1 MRLLQS
7 RRTLPMLA
15 ALALAMLVAAPALA
29 DGVAP
34 GDANAAQK
42 KEAMDHF
49 MAGKTAIEA
58 KNWEKS
64 ITELRASLGV
74 VNSPNARL
82 ELARSL
88 RESGALGDAWTEYG
102 RVIDDATGLAATEPR
117 YSKTA
122 DAATAERTE
131 VEAKITF
138 ITITVVHAPD
148 GAVLKVGGRSIPP
161 AQWTKPV
168 ISMPGA
174 VDVVLTDAAGKELA
188 RQTVAATGGQQ
199 SSVTID
205 AQPAPPPGPPAAAN
219 PDDKPDF
226 SQAPPPAAAPSS
238 GRAYLRPWAYGAGAV
253 GVVGFGL
260 FTAFGLMSNS
270 DYDDSEELV
279 RRGALPAQQVRRDQ
293 RRQDVPDGRE
303 RRPRGRNRRHR
314 GRRDAIR
321 AEPHRQVQRHH
332 RLAGRTELRRIPRE
346 SLTEETRGGSGR
358 T

>member
-1 MRLLQS
+1 MRRS
-7 RRTLPMLA
+7 RSLRCRRSLPLA
-15 ALALAMLVAAPALA
+15 AAFAVALLVAAPALA

-34 GDANAAQK
+34 ADANAAQK

-64 ITELRASLGV
+64 ITELRASLNV

-102 RVIDDATGLAATEPR
+102 RVIDDATRLAATEAR

-131 VEAKITF
+131 VEGKISF
-138 ITITVVHAPD
+138 LTITVVHAPE
-148 GAVLKVGGRSIPP
+148 GAVLKVGGRSVPP
-161 AQWTKPV
+161 DQWTKPV

-174 VDVVLTDAAGKELA
+174 IDVVLADATGKELA

-205 AQPAPPPGPPAAAN
+205 GQPPPPAAPPAAAS

-226 SQAPPPAAAPSS
+226 SQAPPPAATPSS

-260 FTAFGLMSNS
+260 FTAFGLMSTS
-270 DYDDSEELV
+270 DYNDLKSSCAGGHCPPSKSGEISDGKTFQTVANVGLVAGIVGIAAGGTLFVLSVTGNSGDSTGLLV
-279 RRGALPAQQVRRDQ
+279 GPSYIGYRGNL
-293 RRQDVPDGRE
+293 
-303 RRPRGRNRRHR
+303 
-314 GRRDAIR
+314 
-321 AEPHRQVQRHH
+321 
-332 RLAGRTELRRIPRE
+332 
-346 SLTEETRGGSGR
+346 
-358 T
+358 

>member
-1 MRLLQS
+1 MRRYRS
-7 RRTLPMLA
+7 IRCRRSLSMVA
-15 ALALAMLVAAPALA
+15 AFALALLVAAPALA

-42 KEAMDHF
+42 KEATDHF
-49 MAGKTAIEA
+49 MAGKAAFEA

-64 ITELRASLGV
+64 IAELRASLNV

-102 RVIDDATGLAATEPR
+102 RVVDDATGLAATEAR
-117 YSKTA
+117 YAKTA

-148 GAVLKVGGRSIPP
+148 GAVLKVGGRSIPSD
-161 AQWTKPV
+161 QWTKPV

-205 AQPAPPPGPPAAAN
+205 GLPAPPPALPAAAN

-226 SQAPPPAAAPSS
+226 SQAPPPAATPSS

-270 DYDDSEELV
+270 DYNDLKSSCVGGHCPSSKSGEISDGKTFQTVANVGLV
-279 RRGALPAQQVRRDQ
+279 AGIVGIAAGGTLFALSFTGKSGDTTGLLVGPSYVGYRGNL
-293 RRQDVPDGRE
+293 
-303 RRPRGRNRRHR
+303 
-314 GRRDAIR
+314 
-321 AEPHRQVQRHH
+321 
-332 RLAGRTELRRIPRE
+332 
-346 SLTEETRGGSGR
+346 
-358 T
+358 